1 MGTWIKETDNAIYLM
16 DGAHYLEKIDKTPHT
31 GQVEGE
37 TFFRTEELR
46 KWLNRDE
53 SPGFFLVSVGTGTSE
68 PKPAPPPMMQGIK
81 ITKVPSQVKIYH
93 PYQIAGTASQD
104 LVNKS
109 VELYIDNSSRPA
121 ARTTVNKNQ
130 QWLLQSIFLA
140 VPKPQVRR
148 LRVVAGNATELA
160 SLTVTPYI
168 ESHPGTK
175 KLNLS
180 SSVGSGGANRPSDVQ
195 QVRERL
201 IALGYQFAGDS
212 YAKLVNAIRLF
223 QAIISGRTTVRGMD
237 GRVDVN
243 GRTQRFLEAAN
254 APQWMMMPA
263 RGKGFYNFEVI
274 EQINDDHDYGI
285 DWMSNVIRAAGIHYD
300 LAYRKNNPKIA
311 PIAIN
316 DVSLPEGGD
325 TMDHGGHETGNAGDI
340 SLPHLG
346 GDFGGIQWSSTG
358 IYDRAAT
365 KAILQALRAQPWVN
379 KAKLYFN
386 DPVLVGQGLCISFRG
401 HDNHIHFE
409 VLAPSQ
415 I

>member
-16 DGAHYLEKIDKTPHT
+16 DGAHYIQKIDKTPHT

-37 TFFRTEELR
+37 TFFRTQELR
-46 KWLNRDE
+46 KWLSSDE

-68 PKPAPPPMMQGIK
+68 PKPAPPPLMQGIK

-93 PYQIAGTASQD
+93 PYQIAGTASKD
-104 LVNKS
+104 LVNKP
-109 VELYIDNSSRPA
+109 VELYIDNSPSPA
-121 ARTTVNKNQ
+121 AKTTVNENQ

-140 VPKPQVRR
+140 ISKPQVRR
-148 LRVVAGNATELA
+148 LRVVAGNATEIA

-168 ESHPGTK
+168 ESHPGAK
-175 KLNLS
+175 RLNLS

-201 IALGYQFAGDS
+201 IALGYKFAGDN
-212 YAKLVNAIRLF
+212 YEKLVQAIRLF
-223 QAIISGRTTVRGMD
+223 QAIISGRTSVQGMD
-237 GRVDVN
+237 GRIDLS
-243 GRTQRFLEAAN
+243 GRTRRFLEAAN
-254 APQWMMMPA
+254 APQWMLMPSK
-263 RGKGFYNFEVI
+263 GKGFYNFEVI

-300 LAYRKNNPKIA
+300 LSYRKNRNDIS

-325 TMDHGGHETGNAGDI
+325 TIDHRGHETGNAGDI
-340 SLPHLG
+340 ALPRLG
-346 GDFGGIQWSSTG
+346 GSFGGIQWSTEG
-358 IYDRAAT
+358 VYDRAAT
-365 KAILQALRAQPWVN
+365 KAILQSLRAQPWVN

-386 DPVLVGQGLCISFRG
+386 DPVLTAQGLCINFPG
-401 HDNHIHFE
+401 HNNHIHFE
-409 VLAPSQ
+409 VLVPPQ
-415 I
+415 V